1 MALKDLFKSAA
12 RRTPLATGRN
22 HHGSPAYTLDSKTA
36 LAQLASTGCFAQTFY
51 VSGTEQLELVLAH
64 AEKCSPEYVAKVAI
78 HARQRGHMKDM
89 PAFLLAHLATRGP
102 AGLAALK
109 ASFDRVIDNG
119 RMLRNFVQILRSG
132 QLGRKSLG
140 SAPKK
145 LVQRWLMS
153 RTPMQLFRDSVG
165 QDPSIADVIKMVH
178 PKPTSDEQRAM
189 FAYLIGKPFDVSK
202 LPAPVLAYEAFKR
215 GEGGGE
221 VRAQLRGV
229 PSRMLTSLPLGTA
242 DWSAIA
248 ERARW
253 HETRMNL
260 NTFHRHGVLNDPAM
274 VAKVAA
280 RLADPEAVR
289 HAKVFP
295 YQLLTAYTHATQVPG
310 PIREALQDAME
321 HSVANVPVL
330 EGRVVL
336 CPDVSSSMSGAIT
349 GYRRGA
355 TSMVRCVDVAGLVT
369 AALLRKNP
377 LARVIPFDTAV
388 RQLTLNPRDSV
399 MTIAGMLGRLC
410 GGGTSCSV
418 PLAQL
423 NREKAKV
430 DTVIYVSDNE
440 SWMDANGHS
449 GWRSGTAM
457 MDEWTKLRRRNPK
470 AKLVCIDLTPN
481 TQKQAI
487 ERADILNVGGFS
499 DSVFDVVAEFVNG
512 EGTPWVDHV
521 ERITL

>member
-1 MALKDLFKSAA
+1 MAIKDLFESAA
-12 RRTPLATGRN
+12 RRAGIATGTN
-22 HHGSPAYTLDSKTA
+22 HHGAPAYTLDSRTA

-51 VSGTEQLELVLAH
+51 VSGAEQLELVLQH
-64 AEKCSPEYVAKVAI
+64 AKACEPAYVAKVAI
-78 HARQRGHMKDM
+78 HARARGHMKDM
-89 PAFLLAHLATRGP
+89 PALLLAHLATRGP
-102 AGLAALK
+102 AGLVALK
-109 ASFDRVIDNG
+109 AAFPRVIDNG

-145 LVQRWLMS
+145 LVQRWLLS

-178 PKPTSDEQRAM
+178 PKPTTDEQRAI
-189 FAYLIGKPFDVSK
+189 FAYLIGKPFDLAK
-202 LPAPVLAYEAFKR
+202 LPPPVLAYEAFKR
-215 GEGGGE
+215 GEGE
-221 VRAQLRGV
+221 LAQLRGV
-229 PSRMLTSLPLGTA
+229 PSRMLTGLPLGTPA
-242 DWSAIA
+242 WTAIA
-248 ERARW
+248 EQARW

-260 NTFHRHGVLNDPAM
+260 NTFHRHGVFEDPAM
-274 VAKVAA
+274 VAKVAS
-280 RLADPEAVR
+280 RLADGETVR
-289 HAKVFP
+289 RVKVFP
-295 YQLLTAYTHATQVPG
+295 YQLLAAYAHATRVPG

-321 HSVANVPVL
+321 HSVANVPAL
-330 EGRVVL
+330 EGRIVL

-349 GYRRGA
+349 GTRRGS
-355 TSMVRCVDVAGLVT
+355 TSQVRCVDVAGLVT

-388 RQLTLNPRDSV
+388 RQVTLNPRDSV
-399 MTIAGMLGRLC
+399 MTIAGMLARLC
-410 GGGTSCSV
+410 GGGTSCSQ
-418 PLAQL
+418 PLAYL

-430 DTVIYVSDNE
+430 DTVLYVSDNE
-440 SWMDANGHS
+440 SWMDAKGRS
-449 GWRSGTAM
+449 GWRASTAM
-457 MDEWTKLRRRNPK
+457 MDEWMTLRRRNPS
-470 AKLVCIDLTPN
+470 AKLVCIDLSPN

-521 ERITL
+521 ERIAL